1 MVPEE
6 NFPPKE
12 EPAQE
17 FWLEALVN
25 QENKERTQ
33 YTVRIHADT
42 SQPPRYIDS
51 LKARYYFDISELVAA
66 GQSTDDIKV
75 EVYYDKVAANSN
87 MEKQVKVSDP
97 IQAEGNVY
105 YVEMDWAGIPFRG
118 AMELQLGIIVGQ
130 DANYNANWD
139 PTNDYSR
146 EGLEISDEYG
156 PTQNIPLYL
165 GNKLVYGKPPVED
178 SDNNTPATTTA
189 VTTSRPSKLIY
200 GDVNLDGEVDLT
212 DLSVLSLHLL
222 GESKLTGDA
231 LKTADTEYDSKIDV
245 ADMSKLKQFVSKKI
259 SYLGPKK

>member
-12 EPAQE
+12 EKAQE

-51 LKARYYFDISELVAA
+51 LKARYYFDISELTAA
-66 GQSTDDIKV
+66 GQTADDLKV

-87 MEKQVKVSDP
+87 MEKQVKVSEP
-97 IQAEGNVY
+97 IQAKGDIY
-105 YVEMDWAGIPFRG
+105 YVEMDWTGIPFRG

-130 DANYNANWD
+130 DDEYNSNWD

-146 EGLEISDEYG
+146 EGLEVSDDYG
-156 PTQNIPLYL
+156 DTLNIPLYL
-165 GNKLVYGKPPVED
+165 GDTLVYGKEPAGLGSASSGTAQKPPAGVM
-178 SDNNTPATTTA
+178 
-189 VTTSRPSKLIY
+189 Y
-200 GDVNLDGEVDLT
+200 GDINLDGKVDMTDLT
-212 DLSVLSLHLL
+212 DLSLYLLKEIDLSKEALL
-222 GESKLTGDA
+222 NAELTGDGSVN
-231 LKTADTEYDSKIDV
+231 LADLST
-245 ADMSKLKQFVSKKI
+245 LKQYVSKVIDK
-259 SYLGPKK
+259 LGPR